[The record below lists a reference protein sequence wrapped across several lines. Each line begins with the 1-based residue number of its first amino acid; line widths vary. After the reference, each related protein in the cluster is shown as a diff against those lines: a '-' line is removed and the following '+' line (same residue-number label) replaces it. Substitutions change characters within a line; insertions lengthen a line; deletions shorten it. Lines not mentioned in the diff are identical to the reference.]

1 MHDIYN
7 PWHGCRKCSEGCLN
21 CYMFYLDKVR
31 SNKDGSKIYKT
42 KSKFRY
48 PLAKNRNGEYK
59 IKSGEQ
65 IRVCMTSDFFLE
77 EADLWRN
84 EVWQMIKK
92 RADVIF
98 FILTKRAHRIAQC
111 LPDDWHDGYEN
122 VFLHVTCE
130 NQKRA
135 EERLNYLLQIKA
147 KHKGIMAAPLLEEIH
162 LEKYLKTKQIEQV
175 ICGGENYDGS
185 RECNYAWVKS
195 LSQQCQKEN
204 VKFTFIETGTNFVK
218 DNKRYIIKSKDIQ
231 AHQAFLANLNFEGK
245 PINFK
250 LYDEFNNL
258 LEKKDLYKPK
268 FLPKCFTCGSKPIC
282 NGCSMCGKCQK

>member
-135 EERLNYLLQIKA
+135 EERLKYLLQIKA

-218 DNKRYIIKSKDIQ
+218 DNKRYIIKSKEIQ
-231 AHQAFLANLNFEGK
+231 AHQAFLANLNFERK

>member
-135 EERLNYLLQIKA
+135 EERLKYLLQIKA

-204 VKFTFIETGTNFVK
+204 IKFTFIETGTNFVK
-218 DNKRYIIKSKDIQ
+218 DNKRYIIKSKEIQ

>member
-135 EERLNYLLQIKA
+135 EERLKYLLQIKA

>member
-98 FILTKRAHRIAQC
+98 FILTKRAYRIAQC

-135 EERLNYLLQIKA
+135 EERLKYLLQIKA

-204 VKFTFIETGTNFVK
+204 IKFTFIETGTNFVK
-218 DNKRYIIKSKDIQ
+218 DNKRYIIKSKEIQ

-258 LEKKDLYKPK
+258 IEKKDLYKPK